1 MTLTTLPSIVTVASE
16 RPDVGGGPDHPMR
29 LVTSDTAFSPESWT
43 PARAAK
49 VGELFDSLA
58 PTWKERDGPERH
70 ASVLDALD
78 RGGPFPSGACI
89 EVGSGAGVAT
99 PVLVG
104 GLHDVIALDLS
115 LEMLA
120 VAGADA
126 PRMQADSSVLP
137 IRSRAVAVV
146 ALINMFLF
154 PTEVDRVLAPGGV
167 LLWVSTL
174 GDATPI
180 FLPPEDVLRA
190 LPGRWDGVT
199 ADAGWGTW
207 LVARRAA

>member
-1 MTLTTLPSIVTVASE
+1 VTLTTLPSTVTVASE
-16 RPDVGGGPDHPMR
+16 RPEVGGPDHPMR
-29 LVTSDTAFSPESWT
+29 RVTTDTAFAPESWT
-43 PARAAK
+43 PERAAK

-78 RGGPFPSGACI
+78 RGGPFPHGPCI
-89 EVGSGAGVAT
+89 EVGSGAGIAT
-99 PVLVG
+99 PVLADA
-104 GLHDVIALDLS
+104 LRDVIALDLS
-115 LEMLA
+115 FEML
-120 VAGADA
+120 VLAGSETPRVRADA
-126 PRMQADSSVLP
+126 SVLP
-137 IRSRAVAVV
+137 IRSHAVAVV

-154 PTEVDRVLAPGGV
+154 PAEVDRVLAPDGA

-180 FLPPEDVLRA
+180 YLPPADVIRA
-190 LPGRWDGVT
+190 LPGAWDGVT

-207 LVARRAA
+207 LVARRAR